1 MLVTTSFTKECD
13 LPVIA
18 GEPLEGTLT
27 VVDSAGT
34 VVVVTSDWSVKS
46 QVRSNSK
53 SDTVLHEWTSEGDS
67 PNVTVDG
74 SGHIVIRATGLQTM
88 TWFLTWHNSTVW
100 DMFATDPDGVPHKI
114 LKGRVFI
121 EPSVTR
127 IP

>member
-1 MLVTTSFTKECD
+1 MLVTTNFTKECD

-27 VVDSAGT
+27 VVGGT
-34 VVVVTSDWSVKS
+34 GIAVVITSDWIIKS

-53 SDTVLHEWTSEGDS
+53 SDIVLHEWTSQGDS

-74 SGHIVIRATGLQTM
+74 SGRIVIHATGSQTM
-88 TWFLTWHNSTVW
+88 TWFLTWNNSMVW